1 MNKLVKHGYLFL
13 LPSLLVM
20 VAGAVVFFVL
30 GFNTGIDFSSG
41 LSEQIQI
48 APVGMRVSYE
58 GSDFLCKD

>member
-41 LSEQIQI
+41 LSE
-48 APVGMRVSYE
+48 
-58 GSDFLCKD
+58 